1 MTQKHFIL
9 SYEKKCALLSSEKF
23 QSWRPERKTK
33 KSDSANR
40 GVGSGKAFDYA
51 GTNFENLGDSDKH
64 VIETHYSPAQV
75 AEIWGLDVD
84 TVRSLF
90 EDEPNVLI
98 VNRPGTRHKRRYRTF
113 KIPESVMVRVHNRL
127 SSRG

>member
-1 MTQKHFIL
+1 MRNDFIL
-9 SYEKKCALLSSEKF
+9 SDDQKRALLSSKKF
-23 QSWRPERKTK
+23 LSWRPGRTAAK
-33 KSDSANR
+33 KSY
-40 GVGSGKAFDYA
+40 SGIGQGEDFGYT
-51 GTNFENLGDSDKH
+51 GHRFENLGDGDKH
-64 VIETHYSPAQV
+64 VVEIHYSPAQV
-75 AEIWGLDVD
+75 AEKWGLDVD

-90 EDEPNVLI
+90 ENEPNVLI